1 MGFAISLIQALF
13 KLQIKIWQVDVFEVI
28 RLGCQPSLNAL
39 KIKGQELYTIIMY
52 FSDLISVW
60 QNNF

>member
-1 MGFAISLIQALF
+1 MCFAISLIQALF

-39 KIKGQELYTIIMY
+39 KTKGQELYTIIMY